1 MKTLLLLR
9 HAKSS
14 WTDPRMDEH
23 DRPLNDR
30 GRLSAPVIGQ
40 YILDRGL
47 IPDLILTSTAK
58 RCQQT
63 LERLL
68 AIWPREPAH
77 QSEKGLYLAAAHK
90 IMERLNK
97 VDDSINRL
105 LILGH
110 NPGLEDLAV
119 ELAAGGDSAAMRRM
133 GDKFPTSA
141 LAVIAFDIARWS
153 MLERARGTL
162 LTFVSPRD
170 LV

>member
-1 MKTLLLLR
+1 
-9 HAKSS
+9 
-14 WTDPRMDEH
+14 
-23 DRPLNDR
+23 LNDR

-63 LERLL
+63 LDRLL
-68 AIWPREPAH
+68 AIWPREPTH
-77 QSEKGLYLAAAHK
+77 HSEKGLYLAAPHK